1 MIVATEFW
9 GTSGAPV
16 LTPAIVY
23 MGALSV
29 MVQVPPEEDPDAPV
43 ITVPLVPRLM
53 PGSVM

>member
-23 MGALSV
+23 MGELSV

-53 PGSVM
+53 PGSLM